1 MNKNIL
7 LQQLNYNEQAIILD
21 IIMQDSSLKE
31 TFSEQKNIISRILN
45 SSYIGLIKK
54 DVTTIGYIMLV
65 YNSENNTHE
74 VDMGII
80 STYQNQGYGTKALHH
95 LGQIIDKE
103 QVHVTFQIKKEN
115 IGANRIVKNNN
126 FVLRKEDKNHFYYS
140 N

>member
-54 DVTTIGYIMLV
+54 DVTTIGYLMLV
-65 YNSENNTHE
+65 YNSEANTHE

-80 STYQNQGYGTKALHH
+80 STYQNQGYGTKALQ
-95 LGQIIDKE
+95 LLKGIIDKE
-103 QVHVTFQIKKEN
+103 QVHVIFQIKKEN
-115 IGANRIVKNNN
+115 IAANKIVKKNN
-126 FVLRKEDKNHFYYS
+126 FVLTKEDKKHFYYS